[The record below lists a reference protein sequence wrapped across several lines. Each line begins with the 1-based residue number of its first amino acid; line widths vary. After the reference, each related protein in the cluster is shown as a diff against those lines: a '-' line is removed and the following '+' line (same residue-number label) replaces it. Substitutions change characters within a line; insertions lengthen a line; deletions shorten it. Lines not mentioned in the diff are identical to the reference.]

1 MPVIG
6 KVAICMKKVTW
17 AALLA
22 VCAMTVA
29 SAPARAGLGGDASSI
44 DSDAAAMRGTMSQS
58 STSAESAQTAS
69 SYGVRSFVS
78 ADGVTVREYSAP
90 SGLVFGVAWQG
101 RRPPDLSVLL
111 GSYYSEYTS
120 ASASAPLRHTNL
132 HHAVIKGP
140 NSVVVMG
147 GHMGHLVGRAYVP
160 NLAPAGVDAKAVVQ

>member
-1 MPVIG
+1 MG
-6 KVAICMKKVTW
+6 KVPICMKKVTL

-22 VCAMTVA
+22 ICAMTVA
-29 SAPARAGLGGDASSI
+29 SIPAHAGLGGDASSI
-44 DSDAAAMRGTMSQS
+44 DSDAAAMRGTMSQP
-58 STSAESAQTAS
+58 STSAESAETTS
-69 SYGVRSFVS
+69 SYSVRSFVS
-78 ADGVTVREYSAP
+78 ANGATVREYSAP
-90 SGLVFGVAWQG
+90 SGPVFGVAWEG

-120 ASASAPLRHTNL
+120 AAATTPRRHSNL

-140 NSVVVMG
+140 NSVVVMS